1 MTTNEVREYLKS
13 YRNYKNRVAYIEN
26 KILNVHSIQYNK
38 VIGRTSEPKTQN
50 DYILMKEECKKKM
63 ESIKQTIEK
72 VNNIT
77 YRNILFYRYIECLS
91 VYDIAEIM
99 DYSLSTVRV
108 YILKGITELANILE
122 WCYSRFKAVLN
133 LDKC

>member
-13 YRNYKNRVAYIEN
+13 YRNYKNRVTYIDN

-122 WCYSRFKAVLN
+122 WCYSSFKAMLN
-133 LDKC
+133 LVKC

>member
-122 WCYSRFKAVLN
+122 
-133 LDKC
+133 